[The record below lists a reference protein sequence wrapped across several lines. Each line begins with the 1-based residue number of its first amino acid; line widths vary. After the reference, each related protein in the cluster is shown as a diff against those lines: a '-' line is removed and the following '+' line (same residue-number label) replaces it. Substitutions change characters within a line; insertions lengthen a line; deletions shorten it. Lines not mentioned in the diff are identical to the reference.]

1 MNQQVVRGYLTLE
14 GEMVEKERVTEKR
27 EREERERERERER
40 ELFLLCC
47 TPPTNFVYGSS
58 AAAAS
63 AVQYLR
69 VLSLPPFPDI
79 LFQKHT
85 CSILRQSY
93 NQPCKWFLHAGI
105 G

>member
-27 EREERERERERER
+27 EREERER